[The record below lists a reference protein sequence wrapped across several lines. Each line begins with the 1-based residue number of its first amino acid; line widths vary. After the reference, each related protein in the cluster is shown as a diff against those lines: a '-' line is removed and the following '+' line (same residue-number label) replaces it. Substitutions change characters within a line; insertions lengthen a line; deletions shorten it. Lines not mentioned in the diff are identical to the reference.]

1 MSLLRQESEQELDDA
16 AKGESFTRGTS
27 HIVWASIVAAILVTV
42 ALAAYVVG
50 GEKPPAATGEILEV
64 WTHSMHV
71 ETPSFDANGTSIPK
85 DTYNQVLV
93 FTHARLH
100 NQSKNPIFL
109 HEILTNTTLADGIHT
124 SSAAPGKSY
133 ERLFLAYPDLK
144 QWQSTPLAYDTTLN
158 PGQTVEGTFV
168 SSFRLTK
175 DEWDAH
181 KDISYTFA
189 FRYLPALKV
198 KYTGPITVR

>member
-1 MSLLRQESEQELDDA
+1 MSLLRQESGSELDDA

-27 HIVWASIVAAILVTV
+27 HIVWASIIAAILVTV
-42 ALAAYVVG
+42 AIAAYVKA

-64 WTHSMHV
+64 WTHPMHV
-71 ETPSFDANGTSIPK
+71 ESPEFDANGTSIPK
-85 DTYNQVLV
+85 DTYDQVLV
-93 FTHARLH
+93 FTRARLH

-109 HEILTNTTLADGIHT
+109 HEIMTNATLADAVHS

-133 ERLFLAYPDLK
+133 ERLFLAYPELK
-144 QWQSTPLAYDTTLN
+144 QWEGTPLAYDATLD
-158 PGQTVEGTFV
+158 PGQTLEGTFV

-175 DEWDAH
+175 AEWDAR

-189 FRYLPALKV
+189 FRYLPALKLN
-198 KYTGPITVR
+198 YTGAVTVR